1 MSLSREIRLV
11 SRPVGAP
18 VRENFELAT
27 VTVPPPGPGEVQVRN
42 RWMAVDPAMRGR
54 MGETKSYVAPFALG
68 APMEGPATGVVEQ
81 SNHPDF
87 APGDVVW
94 SRLGWRELFNA
105 PADALKKRDC
115 SVLPEQAYLGFAGMT
130 GLTAYTGLLHIA
142 DMRAGDTVFV
152 SAASGGVGS
161 VVCQIAKLKG
171 NRVIGAAGG
180 ALKTA
185 FLRDTLKL
193 DGVIDYKAEPSLT
206 KALAREA
213 KAGIDVY
220 FDNVGGDHLQAA
232 IAIANPGGRFALCG
246 MISQYNATEPSA
258 APRNL
263 TQVVVK
269 GLRLQGFIVLN
280 YLHLEEQ
287 FLRDVTQWYQAG
299 LIQAAETVHDGI
311 DHALDAFFSLFG
323 GDNLGRVLVR
333 I

>member
-1 MSLSREIRLV
+1 MTLSREIRLV
-11 SRPVGAP
+11 SRPVGMP
-18 VRENFELAT
+18 GPENFELAS
-27 VTVPPPGPGEVQVRN
+27 VAVPPPGPGEVQVRN

-54 MGETKSYVAPFALG
+54 MSEAKSYVAPFALG
-68 APMEGPATGVVEQ
+68 APLEGPATGVVER
-81 SNHPDF
+81 SGHPDF
-87 APGDVVW
+87 APGDIVW

-105 PADALKKRDC
+105 PASALKKRDC
-115 SVLPEQAYLGFAGMT
+115 SILPEQAYLGFAGMT

-142 DMRAGDTVFV
+142 QMRDGDTVFV

-161 VVCQIAKLKG
+161 VVCQIARLKG

-180 ALKTA
+180 ARKAA
-185 FLRDTLKL
+185 FLRDSLKL

-213 KAGIDVY
+213 PDGIDVY

-232 IAIANPGGRFALCG
+232 IALARPGGRFALCG

-280 YLHLEEQ
+280 HLDLEDR
-287 FLRDVTQWYQAG
+287 FLADMTRWYQAG
-299 LIQAAETVHDGI
+299 LIRSAETVHEGI
-311 DHALDAFFSLFG
+311 GHALDAFFSLFG

-333 I
+333 L